1 MIFRKVIGM
10 PRKKRVG
17 RPKKKATTTT
27 KAAGKIIQVEVPG
40 LDDRIG
46 NIETI
51 LTSML
56 EMILEIQ
63 KNIGVVSIISLKQLI
78 QQLVPSGQTMT
89 IDDLAKS
96 FPGDFD
102 WGLIEQAIINLIED
116 GVLKPSKA
124 TSKRKIGKD
133 FGAITRQ

>member
-1 MIFRKVIGM
+1 MIELPK
-10 PRKKRVG
+10 KKRAG
-17 RPKKKATTTT
+17 KPKKKAATVT
-27 KAAGKIIQVEVPG
+27 KAAEKTTKVEVPG

-63 KNIGVVSIISLKQLI
+63 KNIGVVSTISLKQLI
-78 QQLVPSGQTMT
+78 QQLVPPGQTMT
-89 IDDLAKS
+89 IDDLAES

-116 GVLKPSKA
+116 GVLKPSNA
-124 TSKRKIGKD
+124 TSNRKIGKD